1 MVFFAMTRQGVES
14 FRQLS
19 VDSRASLWISAG
31 ILASEELS
39 ELHGRGVNVSDFDY
53 EIHPGDL
60 DVVADAIST
69 IKEHH
74 PDELLWVEG

>member
-1 MVFFAMTRQGVES
+1 MVFFAMTRQGVEAFVS
-14 FRQLS
+14 SVVTAERLS
-19 VDSRASLWISAG
+19 GISAG
-31 ILASEELS
+31 ILTSEELS
-39 ELHGRGVNVSDFDY
+39 ELHGRGFDVSDFDY